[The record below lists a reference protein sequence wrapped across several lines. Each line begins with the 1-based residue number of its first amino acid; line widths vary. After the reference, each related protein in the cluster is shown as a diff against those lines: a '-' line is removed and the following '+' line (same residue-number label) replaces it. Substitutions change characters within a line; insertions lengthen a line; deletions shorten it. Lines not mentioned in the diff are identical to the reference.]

1 MQYDIAGRTVTM
13 PVEVRDASAG
23 TAIYDIDAAA
33 AAALLPPGG
42 AFEVVESTP
51 GRAQLVLAAID
62 YRDNDLGDYVELG
75 VTLFVTPRA
84 ESRNGSRDRTGV
96 SQAELAGSAG
106 LSAAD
111 EAGSRVGDEVGTFIT
126 RLPVNQEFTCVAGRS
141 IWGFPKTVEDLS
153 LVYKDDAAVMT
164 LRMDGELVLRLTLPR
179 GGDDEMPIT
188 PMTTYTYIDGAP
200 HATLFSQGGAGSQV
214 LLGGDGVEL
223 ELGTHRVAD
232 ELAELGLAGATPL
245 LATWTEHMRA
255 TFARPVPL

>member
-1 MQYDIAGRTVTM
+1 MQYDIAGRTVAM

-23 TAIYDIDAAA
+23 TAIYDVDAAG
-33 AAALLPPGG
+33 AAALLPPGDG
-42 AFEVVESTP
+42 FEVVESTP

-75 VTLFVTPRA
+75 ITLFVRPRGDA
-84 ESRNGSRDRTGV
+84 VPANGSGGN
-96 SQAELAGSAG
+96 SSGGE
-106 LSAAD
+106 AD
-111 EAGSRVGDEVGTFIT
+111 GEVGTFIT
-126 RLPVNQEFTCVAGRS
+126 RLPVNQEFTCVAGRT

-153 LVYKDDAAVMT
+153 LAYKDDAAVMT
-164 LRMDGELVLRLTLPR
+164 LRMDSELVLRLTLPR
-179 GGDDEMPIT
+179 GGDEVMPAT

-200 HATLFSQGGAGSQV
+200 HATPFTQGGAGSQV

-232 ELAELGLAGATPL
+232 ELADLGLATATPL

-255 TFARPVPL
+255 TFGTPTPL